1 MPEFLKKIASKEN
14 ARAAAQVALDLFLT
28 DLRPEEKKARLVAF
42 LRSNAETL
50 DDGVSLIPGIGP
62 VLAAL
67 VDSAAVDEAEARL
80 CDALAEIIV
89 QALKGVRQ

>member
-1 MPEFLKKIASKEN
+1 MPDFLKRLASKQN
-14 ARAAAQVALDLFLT
+14 ARAAAQLALSLFLDDT
-28 DLRPEEKKARLVAF
+28 KTGPQKRAELAEF

-50 DDGVSLIPGIGP
+50 DDAVELIPGIGP

-67 VDSAAVDEAEARL
+67 VDSAPVDAVEAQL

-89 QALKGVRQ
+89 QALKGVQ